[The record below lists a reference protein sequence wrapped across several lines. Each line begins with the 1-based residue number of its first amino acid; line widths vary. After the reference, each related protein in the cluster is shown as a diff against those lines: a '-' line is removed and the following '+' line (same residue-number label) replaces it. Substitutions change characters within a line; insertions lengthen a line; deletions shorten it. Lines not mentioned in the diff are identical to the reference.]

1 MVLASNG
8 YPGSYESGCPIHLPQ
23 TAAGEEIYV
32 AGAKCAEDG
41 LRSAGGRVLGVTAVR
56 QTLREAV
63 NDAYALA
70 DRVDFANGFCRRDIG
85 QKALQILGE

>member
-1 MVLASNG
+1 M
-8 YPGSYESGCPIHLPQ
+8 
-23 TAAGEEIYV
+23 
-32 AGAKCAEDG
+32 
-41 LRSAGGRVLGVTAVR
+41 LGVTAVR